1 MWIVGR
7 IAGAAL
13 MSIALGNVAVA
24 SGDPACRT
32 PGVDGA
38 PAEIDPAVTLAWTEA
53 LRATDA
59 PLMERIAG
67 IYYQEVPDSGAGTV
81 DYLYRSYEPDGG
93 YYYQGRTCTETGC
106 TQNHGG
112 GRWTASETGA
122 GVIRVMISWS
132 DLTRADACFTAEVRV
147 DDKDLV
153 ETVSGQRW
161 QRLR

>member
-13 MSIALGNVAVA
+13 MSIAQGNVAVA

-38 PAEIDPAVTLAWTEA
+38 PAEIDPAVTLAWADA

-59 PLMERIAG
+59 
-67 IYYQEVPDSGAGTV
+67 QEVPDSGAGTV